1 MPDVE
6 TELPE
11 LNEGAFDDEDED
23 DGGDDDGGDD
33 DGGDDMAEVEAYA
46 SAGPQRWWKGGGGAA
61 GSTSVRVAPPR
72 ARTGGKFGDWFERT
86 WWKMSQEAF
95 NSAILGRPNPA
106 SLPFKIETFRCDVSK
121 LASNAITLV
130 TQCSVDRLPQLEAQ
144 ARAWNGPISVAI
156 FVKSP
161 DTDLP
166 SIANLHARLLEST
179 NAAMEITL
187 VHALEDDEDFTEYDT
202 LYPINTLVRPASPR
216 AMRCL
221 ALIDA
226 AFVWQRNIAVD
237 HARTDLLF
245 LLDVDFV
252 PSRKLRKLCKTQLW
266 TADVAQQASSGCLTV
281 VPAFEVIDTIP
292 TEQDEIFA
300 QLKAGTAE
308 PFHVSR
314 FAKGHQ
320 PTDFGAAP
328 LINHRRPFD

>member
-1 MPDVE
+1 MQEGEWEIEVGEDDMPDVE

-11 LNEGAFDDEDED
+11 LNEGAFDDEDGD

-166 SIANLHARLLEST
+166 SIANIHARLLETT

-187 VHALEDDEDFTEYDT
+187 VHALPEDDDDFSEYDT
-202 LYPINTLVRPASPR
+202 LYPINTLVRP
-216 AMRCL
+216 
-221 ALIDA
+221 
-226 AFVWQRNIAVD
+226 
-237 HARTDLLF
+237 TF
-245 LLDVDFV
+245 L
-252 PSRKLRKLCKTQLW
+252 
-266 TADVAQQASSGCLTV
+266 
-281 VPAFEVIDTIP
+281 
-292 TEQDEIFA
+292 
-300 QLKAGTAE
+300 
-308 PFHVSR
+308 
-314 FAKGHQ
+314 
-320 PTDFGAAP
+320 
-328 LINHRRPFD
+328 